1 MAHHLNEWD
10 EKQIV
15 EKNRKNVG
23 LNTFKR
29 MYASENDPQMIVVFF
44 QTFLREKRKR
54 IYLNIYI

>member
-10 EKQIV
+10 AKQIA

-44 QTFLREKRKR
+44 QTFLREKSKR
-54 IYLNIYI
+54 IYVFIYI